1 MNHLKEILSSLRLT
15 VTLLALSIVL
25 IFFGTLDQANIG
37 IYGAQEKYFEHFIGV
52 WQYPRQWPWGGF
64 LHWLHLPIPGGYLIG
79 PLLVVNLT
87 LAHFKYFRLTWRRAG
102 IALIHTGVV
111 LLLVSQ
117 LLTNLLQE
125 ESYMTIDEG
134 GSANYTESFRTDELV
149 IIEHSD
155 SEKDYV
161 LSIPIPFIEDTPTL
175 QHPKFPLIIDVEAF
189 YPNSRIFRRSDV
201 PNAKP
206 SRVNRGL
213 GKEMDLVVTELP
225 KTYKQN
231 ERNRSSAVLTLRDGD
246 EAVGTWLVST
256 AFDEK
261 TPPQLLTYGGRD
273 YEIALRFKR
282 SYLPYR
288 IELIDFSHDLYPG
301 TDIPK
306 NYSSLVRIR
315 NQDTGV
321 DRQTL
326 IYMNNPLR
334 YEGLAFFQYSFA
346 NNDTT
351 TVFQVIRNPGWLIP
365 YISVV
370 LVSAG
375 LLVQFGFHLVRFVKS
390 RQGQYQE

>member
-1 MNHLKEILSSLRLT
+1 MNRLKEILSSLRLT

>member
-1 MNHLKEILSSLRLT
+1 
-15 VTLLALSIVL
+15 
-25 IFFGTLDQANIG
+25 
-37 IYGAQEKYFEHFIGV
+37 
-52 WQYPRQWPWGGF
+52 
-64 LHWLHLPIPGGYLIG
+64 
-79 PLLVVNLT
+79 
-87 LAHFKYFRLTWRRAG
+87 
-102 IALIHTGVV
+102 
-111 LLLVSQ
+111 
-117 LLTNLLQE
+117 
-125 ESYMTIDEG
+125 
-134 GSANYTESFRTDELV
+134 
-149 IIEHSD
+149 
-155 SEKDYV
+155 
-161 LSIPIPFIEDTPTL
+161 
-175 QHPKFPLIIDVEAF
+175 
-189 YPNSRIFRRSDV
+189 
-201 PNAKP
+201 
-206 SRVNRGL
+206 
-213 GKEMDLVVTELP
+213 MDLVVTELP
-225 KTYKQN
+225 KTYKQD
-231 ERNRSSAVLTLRDGD
+231 ERNRSSAILTLRDGD

-256 AFDEK
+256 AFDEE

-306 NYSSLVRIR
+306 NYSSLVRIK

-351 TVFQVIRNPGWLIP
+351 TVFQVVRNPGWLIP

-390 RQGQYQE
+390 RQRQYQE

>member
-1 MNHLKEILSSLRLT
+1 MNRLKEILSSLRLT

-225 KTYKQN
+225 KTYKQD

>member
-1 MNHLKEILSSLRLT
+1 MNRLKEILSSLRLT
-15 VTLLALSIVL
+15 VALLALSIVL

-52 WQYPRQWPWGGF
+52 WQYPPQWPLGGF

-175 QHPKFPLIIDVEAF
+175 QHPKFPLSIDVEAF

-225 KTYKQN
+225 KTYKQD

-256 AFDEK
+256 AFDEE

-351 TVFQVIRNPGWLIP
+351 TVFQVVRNPGWLIP